1 MGPGASLGRLIWLVS
16 LCFVRNKA
24 MRRILVSLFAV
35 LATFSVLANNFIPV
49 SAPASDGADLMPAA
63 GPQGLA
69 RLSEEPVYSPAV
81 PVPGAPT
88 AAPQPA
94 SQPDL
99 AAFVPHAMPAEVPV
113 SAEIEI
119 TAPPTVA
126 AKPYVSAVTEDPS
139 ASFHP
144 AKLETAPAPIRTGI
158 LTENNYSHVA
168 LASSPEVNAAR
179 SNVAPDAATASV
191 VPSYAATLGDGPI
204 DFFNPRRLIEMPV
217 AADTN
222 ILSATGEH
230 QLGSSN
236 TGMVAERTSFN
247 AEAASFVPKMP
258 EFIAASY
265 QAPETIFQRARY
277 VVEPASPSITEI
289 LSGRGEHSTRTEV
302 AAANTE
308 RVAANAETAWL
319 PSFISSVSEI
329 ASDIFGR
336 ERIALPKEGPA
347 ATEILAS
354 NESHT
359 INGNDAA
366 MIERRSD
373 VSAETAPYLPSFI
386 STLAVAPSAV
396 FHKMGLLP
404 MPEAAISSDA
414 VLAAN
419 DDHAVNSTVATIT
432 RRETTKP
439 DTAIAPVKSS
449 PVLISSD
456 TSMNASMLKPMS
468 AGPLVNAPLLNEN
481 AVASNGYNATPFD
494 RMIVSPDMPEA
505 ILKAEPTLIS
515 SKTEFSSDLL
525 KPMNVVA
532 SNPFVTLTKEEIIAA
547 AQQRDNYCDPNF
559 VGQPIRFSQTV
570 ELKLDDLLRQLHQ
583 RFGVNFI
590 VGKGVA
596 DLPMNIKAGSI
607 PWNVLLKSQ
616 LFISGVRARCIDSNT
631 IELVEN
637 QELPRLQDGADVE
650 TRFVKLKFLQRTSSG
665 SVDLAG
671 RGQGGG
677 GQNGQGG
684 GCSAGGGQGGGLSGG
699 GGQGGG
705 QQSETAA
712 TQSSSKFDKLVIEIE
727 KILGLRSMTESSA
740 GGQGGQGGG
749 QSQGQTTE
757 AVRTNRFVTQI
768 PGRNILVI
776 RATDEEH
783 ALIDQI
789 IERADRPPFQVV
801 VKGLV
806 YTANQDKLR
815 DIGVSTSIF
824 GGTADG
830 RHTGSVV
837 GNQLGAGGTIFDF
850 STIIG
855 TFDFN
860 VQARALEESGVLSV
874 KSRPF
879 STVIDG
885 LCARLNVGRSI
896 PIIIDS
902 SLGGQG
908 ALEFIDALNKLD
920 VTPHVID
927 DENGNPIAVTLE
939 LTMFAND
946 VDNSVIARGVPA
958 VSERSI
964 QTQLLLAE
972 DKTAILGGFT
982 VDQASRTVEKTPGL
996 GDIPII
1002 GQLFKR
1008 RVNDKR
1014 VNRLYFAI
1022 SVDVIPY
1029 PEAIRPVDV
1038 PGATTDIPSITPE
1051 QKKRSDAAEPKQVK
1065 GP

>member
-1 MGPGASLGRLIWLVS
+1 
-16 LCFVRNKA
+16 

-49 SAPASDGADLMPAA
+49 SAPASDGISLHTGSA
-63 GPQGLA
+63 PQGMA
-69 RLSEEPVYSPAV
+69 RLSNEPVYSPVSRVHVPSAAV
-81 PVPGAPT
+81 E
-88 AAPQPA
+88 QP
-94 SQPDL
+94 QPDL
-99 AAFVPHAMPAEVPV
+99 SAFAPHSVSTEVAKAEAVQPPV
-113 SAEIEI
+113 VQE
-119 TAPPTVA
+119 
-126 AKPYVSAVTEDPS
+126 PYVSASTQKPA
-139 ASFHP
+139 ASFQP
-144 AKLETAPAPIRTGI
+144 AKLEPIPSTVGTEI
-158 LTENNYSHVA
+158 LSNESEKHYANNVVGDVNA
-168 LASSPEVNAAR
+168 VRMTSSPEAVTTPPAY
-179 SNVAPDAATASV
+179 VATA
-191 VPSYAATLGDGPI
+191 GEQPI
-204 DFFNPRRLIEMPV
+204 DFFNPRTQSDVPSAGV
-217 AADTN
+217 DTA
-222 ILSATGEH
+222 ILAGSGEH
-230 QLGSSN
+230 QALRSN
-236 TGMVAERTSFN
+236 TGVVAERTTFS
-247 AEAASFVPKMP
+247 ADVASFVPKMP
-258 EFIAASY
+258 EFITASY
-265 QAPETIFQRARY
+265 QAPESIFQRARF
-277 VVEPASPSITEI
+277 VVEPTAPSIIET
-289 LSGRGEHSTRTEV
+289 LAVSGDHRVQTDAADGNLERTS
-302 AAANTE
+302 AS
-308 RVAANAETAWL
+308 AETTWL
-319 PSFISSVSEI
+319 PAFIATVSEF
-329 ASDIFGR
+329 ASDVFGR
-336 ERIALPKEGPA
+336 ERIAMPTEELSA
-347 ATEILAS
+347 AEVLAS
-354 NESHT
+354 NETHSLS
-359 INGNDAA
+359 GNTDAV
-366 MIERRSD
+366 IERQPNAT
-373 VSAETAPYLPSFI
+373 AESAPYLPSFI

-396 FHKMGLLP
+396 FQKVGLLP
-404 MPEAAISSDA
+404 VPEAPASVDTFLASNEDHSLGGSTVAAIS
-414 VLAAN
+414 
-419 DDHAVNSTVATIT
+419 TRGTAT
-432 RRETTKP
+432 P
-439 DTAIAPVKSS
+439 DMAIAPVRSS

-481 AVASNGYNATPFD
+481 AVASSGYNATPFD
-494 RMIVSPDMPEA
+494 RMIASPDVPEA
-505 ILKAEPTLIS
+505 ILKAQPTLIS

-525 KPMNVVA
+525 KPMNAVA
-532 SNPFVTLTKEEIIAA
+532 TNPFVSLSKEEIIAA

-616 LFISGVRARCIDSNT
+616 LFLSGVRARCIDANT

-671 RGQGGG
+671 RGSSGG

-684 GCSAGGGQGGGLSGG
+684 GCSAGGGQGGGLSGGGG

-837 GNQLGAGGTIFDF
+837 GNALGTGGTIFDF

-982 VDQASRTVEKTPGL
+982 VDQASRTVEKTPGI

-1051 QKKRSDAAEPKQVK
+1051 QKKRADAAEPKQVK